1 MATALEL
8 DGSKVDL
15 SSQHG
20 NLSVDVEFRNLTFTV
35 ATREG
40 GTFEILSQLTGI
52 CHSGR
57 LQALMG
63 PSGAGKTTLVTNND
77 LQLAHKCE
85 S

>member
-1 MATALEL
+1 MATALEV

-15 SSQHG
+15 NSQQS
-20 NLSVDVEFRNLTFTV
+20 NLTVDVEFRNLTFTV

-40 GTFEILSQLTGI
+40 GTFDILSQLTGI

-63 PSGAGKTTLVTNND
+63 PSGAGKTTLVDTNNPH
-77 LQLAHKCE
+77 LVKKCV